1 MSKNLVFYAG
11 IDGDIDTI
19 FISPS
24 IRQLRCK
31 DGTKYLLEDI
41 TEDGEL
47 YIGNTWIQYFEEECD
62 ILFLKYIY
70 AILEIIDLN
79 DYVFP
84 SNSSTDTFSA

>member
-1 MSKNLVFYAG
+1 MSKDLVFYAG

-19 FISPS
+19 SISPS
-24 IRQLRCK
+24 IRQLTCK

-41 TEDGEL
+41 TEDGEV
-47 YIGNTWIQYFEEECD
+47 YIDNIWRQFFEKESD

-79 DYVFP
+79 DYIFP
-84 SNSSTDTFSA
+84 SNSSSSTFSA